1 MIPIAPAERV
11 WIATG
16 HTDKR
21 RGMNSLA
28 LLVQESLQARPARR
42 RPLCVPRHLDHDRTS
57 SLQKGFARL
66 IGATSRCSS
75 TGSAGRK
82 TLSYIARASRVRRS
96 RSRSDFEMNRI
107 TSPIFVSRC
116 CLPRS
121 DFGMNRTTS
130 PIFVSRCCLLMR
142 TIPQPMPLR
151 VGQSDLANCADGHVN
166 SGVRP
171 SVFAIADVS
180 GRVELGGFRAAP
192 ASYFQRVA

>member
-96 RSRSDFEMNRI
+96 RSRSDFEMNR
-107 TSPIFVSRC
+107 
-116 CLPRS
+116 
-121 DFGMNRTTS
+121 TTS

-142 TIPQPMPLR
+142 TIPQAMPLR
-151 VGQSDLANCADGHVN
+151 VGQSDLANCADCHVN
-166 SGVRP
+166 FGSKGVLHRPTKSPLPIRSGLSSP
-171 SVFAIADVS
+171 LAFEI
-180 GRVELGGFRAAP
+180 
-192 ASYFQRVA
+192 